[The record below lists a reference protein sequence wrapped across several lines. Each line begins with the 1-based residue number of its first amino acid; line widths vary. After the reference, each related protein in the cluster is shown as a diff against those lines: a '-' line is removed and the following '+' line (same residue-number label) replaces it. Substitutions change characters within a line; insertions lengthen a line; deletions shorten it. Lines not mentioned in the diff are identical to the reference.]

1 MKKLIVFTDLD
12 GTLLDH
18 YTYSFEA
25 ALSALNLLK
34 ERNIPLVICSS
45 KTRKEI
51 EYYRKKLDN
60 RYPFISENGGGIFI
74 PKGYLK
80 FEVQN
85 SYNPSSPPFSKGGL
99 GGFSEENDYQVIKLG
114 AQYNELIKAIDA
126 LRKEGFDV
134 RGFGDMTIYEVA
146 EISGIS
152 IEEAEM
158 AKERYFDE
166 PFIYSGE
173 IQELPLLLKSIK
185 EKGYNY
191 TQGRFYHI
199 LGNSDK
205 GKAVY
210 ILTELYERKFGEI
223 ITVGIGDS
231 PNDIPML
238 ERVDYP
244 IIVMKQDGSYDSK
257 INVLNLIRA
266 EGIGPKGWNSAV
278 IKLIKIL
285 S

>member
-1 MKKLIVFTDLD
+1 MKKLIIFTDLD
-12 GTLLDH
+12 GTLLD
-18 YTYSFEA
+18 YSTYSFEA
-25 ALSALNLLK
+25 AFPALQFLK
-34 ERNIPLVICSS
+34 EKDIPLIICSS
-45 KTRKEI
+45 KTRREI
-51 EYYRKKLDN
+51 EYYREKLEN
-60 RYPFISENGGGIFI
+60 PHPFISENGGCIFI
-74 PKGYLK
+74 PKDYFK
-80 FEVQN
+80 FQISN
-85 SYNPSSPPFSKGGL
+85 FKFQIDKSQKY
-99 GGFSEENDYQVIKLG
+99 YTIKLG
-114 AQYNELIKAIDA
+114 ASYKDLRIAFKE

-134 RGFGDMTIYEVA
+134 RGFGDMTIQELT
-146 EISGIS
+146 EITNMS
-152 IEEAEM
+152 INEAEM
-158 AKERYFDE
+158 AKERDFDE
-166 PFIYSGE
+166 SFIFNGNE
-173 IQELPLLLKSIK
+173 TETQKLFATIKS
-185 EKGYNY
+185 KGFNF

-205 GKAVY
+205 GKAVS
-210 ILTELYERKFGEI
+210 ILTELYESKFGEI